1 MFEHKNEYPVI
12 LIPGVIAYGEESKLH
27 KTFPYFGMTATGFQN
42 VITNNLGIECHTVS
56 FEVLSSV
63 WDRACELYAQ
73 LVGGTVDYGAA
84 HSAKYGHARYGKTY
98 EKPMLKAWDKI
109 TLVAHG
115 FGAPVARLFIELLY
129 NGSEEEKNATPAG
142 ELSDLFRGG
151 FRGKIH
157 ALVTIAGIKDG
168 ISTAEALEGRFPG
181 AKKLM
186 TKAATAADML
196 LQYKS
201 FVDPYY
207 KKGGIPL
214 TQHNLRAYIAKEPA
228 GSKLK
233 FSEDAIDSYLRKND
247 NIFYDMGPW
256 GMQTLNS
263 ELYAFDDIYYLSY
276 SGEVTRTVLGR
287 ATLPKLKAGVTLPFA
302 TLISTFENYLPEA
315 PIITKKDQD
324 NDGLVN
330 TNSSMPPINEE
341 AAVFRAAEYCQPGIW
356 YQMPIE
362 NRNHFSFTGLFVRP
376 DRYLDDIYNL
386 MEIVCNLE

>member
-1 MFEHKNEYPVI
+1 
-12 LIPGVIAYGEESKLH
+12 
-27 KTFPYFGMTATGFQN
+27 
-42 VITNNLGIECHTVS
+42 
-56 FEVLSSV
+56 
-63 WDRACELYAQ
+63 
-73 LVGGTVDYGAA
+73 
-84 HSAKYGHARYGKTY
+84 
-98 EKPMLKAWDKI
+98 
-109 TLVAHG
+109 
-115 FGAPVARLFIELLY
+115 
-129 NGSEEEKNATPAG
+129 
-142 ELSDLFRGG
+142 
-151 FRGKIH
+151 
-157 ALVTIAGIKDG
+157 
-168 ISTAEALEGRFPG
+168 
-181 AKKLM
+181 
-186 TKAATAADML
+186 ML
-196 LQYKS
+196 LQYTH

-207 KKGGIPL
+207 NKSGIPL
-214 TQHNLRAYIAKEPA
+214 TQHNLRAYIAKEDD
-228 GSKLK
+228 GTKLK